1 MEQMGS
7 LIASHRLASTLIVA
21 CCLALLPGR
30 IFAQSFSANTSNH
43 GTRKSLIKSSTQE
56 QVRALF
62 ISDIH
67 FEPFW
72 DPDKVPRLVS
82 APASQWQTI
91 LSAPV
96 SPDQEQRF
104 SSLQTICDSRGTDTS
119 YTLFDSSMVAMQ
131 TAAGNAKFITVSG
144 DLIAH
149 RFSCK
154 YRTLMPRSSPEEYR
168 QFVEKTIDF
177 VLDRLRAAFPAAP
190 VYAALGNNDSDC
202 DDYKLDPHS
211 DFLAETGTSVAAAF
225 PASERSRAELTF
237 AAGGYY
243 SVSLPAPLEHT
254 RLLVLDDLFMSRK
267 YTTCSGKADSAGAD
281 AQIDWLRQQLTG
293 AREKRERIWV
303 MGHIPPGID
312 PYSTAIKLR
321 NVCGGKAPEMFL
333 SSDALP
339 RLVAEFG
346 DVIQLAIFGHT
357 HMDEMRLLKPDGQD
371 ASEAQV
377 GVPLKMVPSISP
389 IDGNTPSFTV
399 ALIDSPT
406 AKLADFQVFAASNQ
420 TGADATWNEE
430 YDYRR
435 SYAQSDFSAASL
447 VTLVKGFQA
456 DPDAT
461 TGASKAYLRDYFV
474 RDQSLELRL
483 FWPQY
488 VCAVSTYSIDAYRNC
503 RCSQSKE

>member
-1 MEQMGS
+1 MGN
-7 LIASHRLASTLIVA
+7 LIASHRLGSTLIVA
-21 CCLALLPGR
+21 CCLALLAGR
-30 IFAQSFSANTSNH
+30 IVAQSSSANPSNH
-43 GTRKSLIKSSTQE
+43 GTHKSHVKSSTQQ

-72 DPDKVPRLVS
+72 DPDKVPQLVS
-82 APASQWQTI
+82 APVSQWQTI

-104 SSLQTICDSRGTDTS
+104 SSLQKTCDSRGIDTS
-119 YTLFDSSMVAMQ
+119 YTLFGSSLGAMQ
-131 TAAGNAKFITVSG
+131 TAAGDANFITVSG

-149 RFSCK
+149 SFTCK
-154 YRTLMPRSSPEEYR
+154 YNTLFPQSTPDEYKR
-168 QFVEKTIDF
+168 FVEKTIEF
-177 VLDRLRAAFPAAP
+177 VLGGLRAAFPDAP

-211 DFLAETGTSVAAAF
+211 DFLAETGASVAAAF
-225 PASERSRAELTF
+225 PASERTRAQFTF

-243 SVSLPAPLEHT
+243 SVSLPVPLEHT
-254 RLLVLDDLFMSRK
+254 KLLVMDDLFMSRK
-267 YTTCSGKADSAGAD
+267 YTTCSGKADAAGAD
-281 AQIDWLRQQLTG
+281 AQIDWLRHQLTE
-293 AREKRERIWV
+293 AREKKERVWV

-312 PYSTAIKLR
+312 PFSTAIKLR
-321 NVCGGKAPEMFL
+321 NVCGGKPPETFL

-339 RLVAEFG
+339 NLLAVFG
-346 DVIQLAIFGHT
+346 DVIQLAIFAHT
-357 HMDEMRLLKPDGQD
+357 HMDEMRLLRPDGQD
-371 ASEAQV
+371 TGESQP
-377 GVPLKMVPSISP
+377 GVAVKMVPSVSP

-399 ALIDSPT
+399 ALIDSRT

-430 YDYRR
+430 YDYGK

-447 VTLVKGFQA
+447 ATLVTGFQA
-456 DPDAT
+456 DPGAT
-461 TGASKAYLRDYFV
+461 TDASKAYLRNYYV
-474 RDQSLELRL
+474 RDHSLELRL

-488 VCAVSTYSIDAYRNC
+488 VCAVSTYSIDAYKKC